1 MFPGP
6 AIDVR
11 ACGKRFEER
20 SPTRLGALE
29 AESADSVRVELGF
42 ALVDV
47 VMRLLEEA
55 PCDAPDPPQR
65 MGRRPPNIRS

>member
-1 MFPGP
+1 
-6 AIDVR
+6 
-11 ACGKRFEER
+11 
-20 SPTRLGALE
+20 
-29 AESADSVRVELGF
+29 
-42 ALVDV
+42 V